1 MALDDGH
8 RDRLERLHTAI
19 LADVMDEMGIEETV
33 LDIDI
38 RPVWGRET
46 VAGTAHTVQMVEVGY
61 ETEGHF
67 EQILASMTGCE
78 DGDILV
84 RSAPDTDVGCWGE
97 LLSTAARSEGAI
109 GAVVDGPTRDARLV
123 EDLEFPVWATGHSAL
138 DSNGRVDIS
147 DWDVPVVCGG
157 VQVRPGDV
165 IVADYE
171 GIVRIPP
178 AEVEEVLERAEED
191 LETEQAVRED
201 LEAGRE
207 FEAVYREHKK
217 L

>member
-1 MALDDGH
+1 MGLTDDE

-19 LADVMDEMGIEETV
+19 LADVMDDLGIEEKV
-33 LDIDI
+33 LDNEV
-38 RPVWGRET
+38 RPLWGRET
-46 VAGTAHTVQMVEVGY
+46 LVGTAHTVQMVPVGY

-67 EQILASMTGCE
+67 EQILESMTDCDE
-78 DGDILV
+78 GDVVV
-84 RSAPDTDVGCWGE
+84 RSTPDTDVGCWGE
-97 LLSTAARSEGAI
+97 LLSTAARSEGAA

-147 DWDVPVVCGG
+147 DWDVPVRCGG
-157 VQVRPGDV
+157 VVVEPGDV

-171 GIVRIPP
+171 GVVRIPP
-178 AEVEEVLERAEED
+178 DALGEVLDLAEED
-191 LETEQAVRED
+191 FETEQAVRED

-207 FEAVYREHKK
+207 FEEVYREHKK

>member
-1 MALDDGH
+1 MGLDTER
-8 RDRLERLHTAI
+8 RDRLEGLHTAI
-19 LADVMDEMGIEETV
+19 LADAMDDLGVEDFALST
-33 LDIDI
+33 DI

-46 VAGTAHTVQMVEVGY
+46 IAGTAHTIQMVPVGY
-61 ETEGHF
+61 ETDGHF
-67 EQILASMTGCE
+67 DRILESLTACGE
-78 DGDILV
+78 GDIVV
-84 RSAPDTDVGCWGE
+84 RSAPGTEVGCWGE

-109 GAVVDGPTRDARLV
+109 GAVVDAPTRDARLV
-123 EDLEFPVWATGHSAL
+123 EDLEFPVWATGHAAL

-157 VQVRPGDV
+157 IEVAPGDV

-171 GIVRIPP
+171 GVVRIPP
-178 AEVEEVLERAEED
+178 DLLDDLIERAEAD
-191 LETEQAVRED
+191 LETERRVRED
-201 LEAGRE
+201 LASGRD

>member
-1 MALDDGH
+1 MGLDEDH

-19 LADVMDEMGIEETV
+19 LADVMDDLGIEEKV
-33 LDIDI
+33 LDISI

-46 VAGTAHTVQMVEVGY
+46 VAGTAHTVQMAPVGY

-67 EQILASMTGCE
+67 QAILDSMTDCD
-78 DGDILV
+78 DGDIVV
-84 RSAPDTDVGCWGE
+84 RSTPDIDVGCWGE
-97 LLSTAARSEGAI
+97 LLSTAARAEGAV
-109 GAVVDGPTRDARLV
+109 GAVVDGPTRDTRKV
-123 EDLEFPVWATGHSAL
+123 EELGFPTWATGHSAL

-157 VQVRPGDV
+157 VTVHPGDV

-171 GIVRIPP
+171 GVVRIPP
-178 AEVEEVLERAEED
+178 EHLDAVLDRAEED
-191 LETEQAVRED
+191 FETEQTVRE
-201 LEAGRE
+201 EIESGRD